1 MQQFA
6 AVLVLFLFRGGESC
20 ETHILAIH
28 VHCQNIAGAIFDICW
43 LPVACHIQNG
53 TLCYKSESTKFCT
66 VCKSLGKKEPKWR
79 FPLVKYLYDV
89 FENFR
94 TFYVYKTT
102 NMCIIIFYYC

>member
-1 MQQFA
+1 MKHTFW
-6 AVLVLFLFRGGESC
+6 LFTFTVRTLPELYLIY
-20 ETHILAIH
+20 T
-28 VHCQNIAGAIFDICW
+28 VFDICW
-43 LPVACHIQNG
+43 LPVECHIQNG